1 MKHTIIKL
9 VFILL
14 WAFATNQI
22 KAQSNVITDTISVQ
36 GNCGE
41 CRERIEDAAFI
52 KGVKSAS
59 WNKEKDL
66 LTVIYN
72 AEKTSLE
79 KISLAVANIGHDTR
93 LHTGNEKKYKKLPSC
108 CAYRTNACSHD

>member
-1 MKHTIIKL
+1 M
-9 VFILL
+9 LL
-14 WAFATNQI
+14 FAFATTQL
-22 KAQSNVITDTISVQ
+22 KAQSKVVTDTITVQ

-41 CRERIEDAAFI
+41 CKERIEDAASV

-72 AEKTSLE
+72 ADKTTLE
-79 KISLAVANIGHDTR
+79 KISIAVSNIGHDTR
-93 LHTGNEKKYKKLPSC
+93 LHTGDEKKYKKLPSC

>member
-1 MKHTIIKL
+1 MKHTIIKSI
-9 VFILL
+9 FMLL
-14 WAFATNQI
+14 FALTTSQL
-22 KAQSNVITDTISVQ
+22 KAQSNIITDTISVQ

-41 CRERIEDAAFI
+41 CKERIEDAAFI

-66 LTVIYN
+66 LAVIYN

-108 CAYRTNACSHD
+108 CAYRTNACLHD

>member
-1 MKHTIIKL
+1 MKHTIIKSI
-9 VFILL
+9 FLL
-14 WAFATNQI
+14 LFALATSQL
-22 KAQSNVITDTISVQ
+22 KAQSNIITDTISVQ

-72 AEKTSLE
+72 ADKTALE

-93 LHTGNEKKYKKLPSC
+93 LHTGSEKKYKKLPSC
-108 CAYRTNACSHD
+108 CAYRTNACLHD